1 MGNGLQQFYYIE
13 HICNDHGRRTK
24 DTAKQHSTVNQEKK
38 KPNWVLTYLGRDKWT
53 IVMALPQRIWSQK
66 T

>member
-1 MGNGLQQFYYIE
+1 MGNGLQQFYYIQ

-38 KPNWVLTYLGRDKWT
+38 NPTEFSL
-53 IVMALPQRIWSQK
+53 IWGVTSGQ
-66 T
+66 